1 MSWRHRRNPRRHRP
15 KLPLPQPLREF
26 IDLVG
31 EEIAA
36 EVALEPKVINLSQDE
51 MNLLEE
57 LLGKAKELGDAPY
70 RVVVEEVVVE
80 EVITPNDLIM
90 SSLTVEPVPQ
100 EEHKDSIV
108 MDHDD
113 ASLPTVEVK
122 IPEEMP
128 QIVEASLE
136 SVEPVINTAS
146 EDAQI
151 VIDVTDAKHE
161 VSDDVELSVV
171 KTEAGKS
178 DVVVAVKKKDKEAA
192 EAAGVDMIGKVKEA
206 VEASLTMLP
215 APDLPAAEETSVVSA
230 DVEGKEAK
238 VEVPEV
244 TTQVVEAKV
253 EKDEENKTVVKLED
267 VSENIPENAELVP
280 VVTAEGEHDI
290 VVAVAPEAKA
300 ELDAAGVDVAA
311 DVGKALVDNVT
322 VVEEAPVAP
331 AEDVPAESPP
341 VEETESVEVAEEA
354 PAVEEP
360 VSDEP
365 VAEEVQEE
373 ASEPASEEASEAEV
387 PSSNTDTVESGM
399 DDSANTESAN
409 T

>member
-26 IDLVG
+26 IEQVG
-31 EEIAA
+31 EEAAA
-36 EVALEPKVINLSQDE
+36 EAALEPKVISLSQDE
-51 MNLLEE
+51 MNVLENLLS
-57 LLGKAKELGDAPY
+57 KAKELGNAPY
-70 RVVVEEVVVE
+70 RVVVEEVVIE
-80 EVITPNDLIM
+80 TII
-90 SSLTVEPVPQ
+90 EPPSEREDVGLAISEP
-100 EEHKDSIV
+100 EEHKDSII
-108 MDHDD
+108 MDDD
-113 ASLPTVEVK
+113 DTSVPTVEVK
-122 IPEEMP
+122 IPEAMP

-146 EDAQI
+146 EDAQV
-151 VIDVTDAKHE
+151 VIDVADAKHE
-161 VSDDVELSVV
+161 VSDDVELSVI

-178 DVVVAVKKKDKEAA
+178 DVVVAVKKKDKEDAA
-192 EAAGVDMIGKVKEA
+192 AAGVDMMGKVKEA

-215 APDLPAAEETSVVSA
+215 APDLPAAEETAIVSS

-238 VEVPEV
+238 VEAPEV

-267 VSENIPENAELVP
+267 ASENVPENAELVP

-290 VVAVAPEAKA
+290 VVAVTPEVKA
-300 ELDAAGVDVAA
+300 ELDAAGIDVAA

-331 AEDVPAESPP
+331 AEDVPVEDPAM
-341 VEETESVEVAEEA
+341 EETESSEVAEEA
-354 PAVEEP
+354 PVVEEP
-360 VSDEP
+360 VSEEP

-373 ASEPASEEASEAEV
+373 IPE
-387 PSSNTDTVESGM
+387 PSSEKTSEVEVGEPTANNDMDNTS
-399 DDSANTESAN
+399 NT
-409 T
+409 